1 MYELGI
7 ETEAGTNDG
16 NVDGTTD
23 QIDFYVGK
31 TVMVPWVLMK
41 SFDEIS

>member
-7 ETEAGTNDG
+7 ETLAGTNDG

-23 QIDFYVGK
+23 QIDFCVGK
-31 TVMVPWVLMK
+31 TVIVPCVLMT
-41 SFDEIS
+41 SFDEII